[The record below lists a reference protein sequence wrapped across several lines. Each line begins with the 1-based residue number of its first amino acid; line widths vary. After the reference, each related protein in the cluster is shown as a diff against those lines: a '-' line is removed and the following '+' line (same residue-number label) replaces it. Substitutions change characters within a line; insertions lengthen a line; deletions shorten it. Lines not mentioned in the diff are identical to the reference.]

1 MRVFWAQPLRSTRV
15 ILTTRDAAV
24 FARHLKSDKMT
35 TWYLYFFLNSY
46 FLFQVVP
53 GAVNAWQLALNVK
66 RARGP
71 IKLNRKCMNNQYFL
85 VDEDP
90 GEQVKIYNL
99 NHFTTSKL
107 SFLHPFIVSSV
118 QSQFRK
124 NVDSWNINK
133 SCPKHF

>member
-1 MRVFWAQPLRSTRV
+1 M
-15 ILTTRDAAV
+15 TTRDAAV
-24 FARHLKSDKMT
+24 FARYLKSDKMT

-71 IKLNRKCMNNQYFL
+71 IKLNRKCKNNQYFL

-90 GEQVKIYNL
+90 GEQVKI
-99 NHFTTSKL
+99 
-107 SFLHPFIVSSV
+107 
-118 QSQFRK
+118 
-124 NVDSWNINK
+124 
-133 SCPKHF
+133 